1 MEANERFKDGRDDP
15 SKEGLW
21 YVDNYV
27 LLKDYFDRTISRVA
41 ARCVRKGNIAVEEY
55 EHYGYILDVLDE
67 ICETGDHII
76 NHPELY
82 PYVEKK
88 IAGGLNNLRKTLNE
102 FKQELKNNASP
113 EMIKQDKDELE
124 KMKEALGT
132 IDKSKD
138 PTVGAGMSMD
148 EVVGKLLQNQQT
160 QTAAPQPQRP
170 APQQQ
175 PQQPQPAQQAQQ
187 AQAAP
192 RPQQQAPQQQSP
204 QPKPQNPSP
213 EAQVQQSPFNNGA
226 Q

>member
-55 EHYGYILDVLDE
+55 EHYGYVLDVLDE
-67 ICETGDHII
+67 ICETGDYIVS
-76 NHPELY
+76 HPNLY

-88 IAGGLNNLRKTLNE
+88 IAGGLNTLKKTLGE

-124 KMKEALGT
+124 KMKAALGSV
-132 IDKSKD
+132 DKSVD

-148 EVVGKLLQNQQT
+148 AVVEKLLHNQQA
-160 QTAAPQPQRP
+160 QESAAAQPQRP
-170 APQQQ
+170 A
-175 PQQPQPAQQAQQ
+175 QPAPQQAQQ
-187 AQAAP
+187 QSQP
-192 RPQQQAPQQQSP
+192 VPSQQQRPQQAPQPTQQRTAP
-204 QPKPQNPSP
+204 QAP
-213 EAQVQQSPFNNGA
+213 VQQSPFNNGTK
-226 Q
+226 